1 MGRHME
7 NSEQHILDK
16 IEALIRLIRNLK
28 PDNRSD
34 IDRIYAVTLT
44 DLEKVSAYWQV
55 KAVEQK

>member
-7 NSEQHILDK
+7 NAEQHILEK
-16 IEALIRLIRNLK
+16 IEALMRLIRNLK
-28 PDNRSD
+28 PDDRSNL
-34 IDRIYAVTLT
+34 DRIYAVALT